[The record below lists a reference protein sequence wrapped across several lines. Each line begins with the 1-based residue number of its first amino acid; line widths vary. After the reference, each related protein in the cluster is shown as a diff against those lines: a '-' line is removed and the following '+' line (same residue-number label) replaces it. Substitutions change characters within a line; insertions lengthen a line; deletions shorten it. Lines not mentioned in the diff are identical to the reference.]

1 MMTMPTAQLTLTRTF
16 AAPRDAV
23 YAAFTEPDAFV
34 DWFGPVGFHVPRT
47 SVRID
52 PVVGGRQ
59 RFVMVSDD
67 DPQLKSPVDST
78 YTEVVPG
85 YRLVGEENMADG
97 LGPMRLQLNLVDV
110 PGGCELTLVQ
120 GPMFE
125 ATVGM
130 AANGWRSSFTK
141 LDEHLA
147 AREAAATT
155 SVAA

>member
-16 AAPRDAV
+16 AAPREAV
-23 YAAFTEPDAFV
+23 YAAFTEADAFA

-47 SVRID
+47 SVLIN
-52 PVVGGRQ
+52 PVVGGSQ

-67 DPQLKSPVDST
+67 DPQMKSPVDST

-85 YRLVGEENMADG
+85 RRLVGEEHMADG
-97 LGPMRLQLNLVDV
+97 LGAMRLQLELTDV

-120 GPMFE
+120 GPMFD
-125 ATVGM
+125 ATIDM

-147 AREAAATT
+147 THRATT